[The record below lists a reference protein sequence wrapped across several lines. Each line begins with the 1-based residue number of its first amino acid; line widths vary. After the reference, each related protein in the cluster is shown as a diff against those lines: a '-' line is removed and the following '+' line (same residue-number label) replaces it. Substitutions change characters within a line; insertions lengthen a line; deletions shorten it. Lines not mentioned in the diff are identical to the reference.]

1 MGLAGGPNITEDGL
15 VFAYDT
21 GNITRSYRGK
31 PITNILTAM
40 GYSYGEQDTALFKTH
55 YGLEDVYIPAI
66 GKTTAHFC
74 EVYNDYNG
82 GSGNCC
88 PSLFGYGGDIR
99 PGVVGGATYTY
110 QIIYRTT
117 TGYAH
122 PNYMYHYEY
131 SDSGYIT
138 EYGLWNASR
147 EEDLGD
153 GWKHAWGTFTLNA
166 ATTRLYCYLFH
177 YEYATFNKVQVAGVM
192 LHQNSTIIPPRQF
205 IPHSSTRSATEGLL
219 DIAGNTTI
227 DLSSAGF
234 QTNGQLY
241 FDGTSEVL
249 NISDPGYPSWGT
261 NPFSIE
267 LVFKVP
273 TGATWYNQGSGTG
286 IIGRGSYAGSLGI
299 FRGGNEGEVAFW
311 VRLNGGN
318 IYDPRVYGLARDV
331 YHHVVGTFDGVNT
344 ARIYH
349 NGTFIS
355 EEVNANNAGSLT
367 AGVFRVGG
375 NISFG
380 GNNGGYGEAEV
391 PIAKLYNR
399 VLTADE
405 IEQNFQG
412 ISNRFSI

>member
-31 PITNILTAM
+31 PTTNLLTTISK
-40 GYSYGEQDTALFKTH
+40 GNTNSALFKILPGTEIKNVPKMGTRTVE
-55 YGLEDVYIPAI
+55 YVD
-66 GKTTAHFC
+66 
-74 EVYNDYNG
+74 VYNDYNG

-88 PSLFGYGGDIR
+88 PSLMHFGDFSVS
-99 PGVVGGATYTY
+99 PSTVYTY
-110 QIIYRTT
+110 QIVYKTA

-131 SDSGYIT
+131 NGGTYVT
-138 EYGLWNASR
+138 EYGLWSGDR
-147 EEDLGD
+147 IEDLGD
-153 GWKHAWGTFTLNA
+153 GWKHAWGTFTSNA
-166 ATTRLYCYLFH
+166 STNRFICYLFH
-177 YEYATFNKVQVAGVM
+177 YEYATENRIEVAGVM
-192 LHQNSTIIPPRQF
+192 LTQGSTIIPPRQF
-205 IPHSSTRSATEGLL
+205 LPVNSTRSATEGLL

-241 FDGTSEVL
+241 FDGISEIL
-249 NISDPGYPSWGT
+249 NISDPGYPSLGT
-261 NPFSIE
+261 DPFSIE

-286 IIGRGSYAGSLGI
+286 IIGRGSYAGSIGI

-331 YHHVVGTFDGVNT
+331 YHHVVGTFNGVNT

-355 EEVNANNAGSLT
+355 EEVDANNAGSLGPGT
-367 AGVFRVGG
+367 FRVGG

-391 PIAKLYNR
+391 PIAKMYNR
-399 VLTADE
+399 ALTAAE
-405 IEQNFQG
+405 VQQNFQG
-412 ISNRFSI
+412 IKNRFNI